1 MNINELKKELLTK
14 ESDQCLDPAQP
25 AEPISALSPESAADG
40 QDCTTGSADESQ
52 SEDKESADADQSP
65 PADTNEPEDTAATSD
80 KIVSTR
86 ASQFDIHNAKP
97 LKRTS
102 FPNTQVS
109 PSENSRLPA
118 TIANLAYMLRKYGI
132 PARYNVIAKAI
143 QINIPDLSGCPDNAE
158 NSAITYVI
166 SLAALNGLPTGPV
179 PMYLEAIADRYQVNP
194 VMDYTLSKTWDG
206 EKRINAL
213 ADTLVTGPDF
223 PESLKRT
230 LLRKWLTSAIAAVAM
245 PSGFRSRGVL
255 SLQGPQSIGKT
266 SWILRLIDDPLV
278 QSQTIKID
286 HHLDP
291 GNKDSVLTATS
302 HWIVEI
308 GEVDSSF
315 KKDIARLKGFITAD
329 QDKIRRPYGR
339 KDSVFQ
345 RRTVFIAT
353 VNHANFLVDDTGNSR
368 FWTIPVTSINYN
380 HDINMQQLW
389 AQVYLLYLEGHEWWL
404 TPEEEAELEK
414 HNSKHRSVN
423 SIRDLVYAAL
433 DMGIP
438 ESERR
443 SMSASELLRHLDINN
458 PSNGQSRDCGAAL
471 RELLGEP
478 RVSQGLNRWMVPLAY
493 NEEVHAI
500 Y

>member
-1 MNINELKKELLTK
+1 MSSTPEELDEKPDQLCDKITTAEVQESTTADTDVEKEPPDTPV
-14 ESDQCLDPAQP
+14 E
-25 AEPISALSPESAADG
+25 
-40 QDCTTGSADESQ
+40 
-52 SEDKESADADQSP
+52 ADANGDQSSP
-65 PADTNEPEDTAATSD
+65 TETNEPEEVAEASSQ
-80 KIVSTR
+80 IRSTL
-86 ASQFDIHNAKP
+86 ASQFDIHNAQP
-97 LKRTS
+97 LKRTA

-109 PSENSRLPA
+109 PGENSRLPA
-118 TIANLAYMLRKYGI
+118 TIANLEYMLRKYGI
-132 PARYNVIAKAI
+132 TARYNVIDKSTLI
-143 QINIPDLSGCPDNAE
+143 IIPGMSGCPDNAD
-158 NSAITYVI
+158 NSALTYII
-166 SLAALNGLPTGPV
+166 SLASLNGLPTGPV
-179 PMYLEAIADRYQVNP
+179 PPYLEAIADKHQFNP
-194 VMDYTLSKTWDG
+194 VMEYIQSKPWDG
-206 EKRINAL
+206 VKRINAL

-223 PESLKRT
+223 PEALKKT
-230 LLRKWLTSAIAAVAM
+230 LVRKWLTSAVAAVAM

-266 SWILRLIDDPLV
+266 SWIMKLIDDPLV

-291 GNKDSVLTATS
+291 GNKDSVLTANS

-329 QDKIRRPYGR
+329 QDKVRRPYGR
-339 KDSVFQ
+339 RDSVYP

-368 FWTIPVTSINYN
+368 WWTIPVISIDYN
-380 HDINMQQLW
+380 HDIDMQQLW
-389 AQVYLLYLEGHEWWL
+389 AQVYELFKAGKEWWL
-404 TPEEEAELEK
+404 TPDEEAELEK

-423 SIRDLVYAAL
+423 SIRDLVYSAL
-433 DMGIP
+433 DMDIP
-438 ESERR
+438 EADRR
-443 SMSASELLRHLDINN
+443 SMSASELLRHLNITN

-478 RVSQGLNRWMVPLAY
+478 RTSQGLNRWKVPLATG
-493 NEEVHAI
+493 EEVHDM